1 MEEDAELIA
10 IRFESE
16 EELDTFSD
24 CQGMIGKPLCVLC
37 EDAALLEQV
46 LRRYQGRAIY
56 EGSLSD
62 EVLMPLVRKYG
73 LLL

>member
-1 MEEDAELIA
+1 
-10 IRFESE
+10 
-16 EELDTFSD
+16 
-24 CQGMIGKPLCVLC
+24 MIGKPLCVLC